1 MPATDIFSASLAE
14 LVHQIDKIGS
24 VPCSSYP
31 ELFFYEPYSGLTPAE
46 SIEAA
51 KALCADC
58 PLKAECLQVALE
70 TKRNVGI
77 WGGLTPEERK
87 ALRKR

>member
-1 MPATDIFSASLAE
+1 MPAPDIFPPNLAE

-31 ELFFYEPYSGLTPAE
+31 EVFFYEPYAGLTPEE
-46 SIEAA
+46 SIAAA
-51 KALCADC
+51 KRLCAEC
-58 PLKAECLQVALE
+58 PLITECLQVAIQ

>member
-1 MPATDIFSASLAE
+1 MPATDIFPPTIAE
-14 LVHQIDKIGS
+14 LVHKIDKIGS

-31 ELFFYEPYSGLTPAE
+31 ELFFYEPYAGLTPEE
-46 SIEAA
+46 SIVAA
-51 KALCADC
+51 KALCDEC
-58 PLKAECLQVALE
+58 PLKVECLQVALQ

-87 ALRKR
+87 ALRRR

>member
-1 MPATDIFSASLAE
+1 MDTPDILVPKVSE
-14 LVHQIDKIGS
+14 LVILIDKVGS

-31 ELFFYEPYSGLTPAE
+31 ELFFYEPYQGLTPAE
-46 SIEAA
+46 AIEAA
-51 KALCADC
+51 KSLCAEC
-58 PLKAECLQVALE
+58 PIRAQCLQVAVE
-70 TKRNVGI
+70 TKQPLGV

>member
-1 MPATDIFSASLAE
+1 MPAHDILPPSLAE
-14 LVHQIDKIGS
+14 LVHQIDQIGS

-31 ELFFYEPYSGLTPAE
+31 ELFFYEPYAGLTPEE
-46 SIEAA
+46 SITAA
-51 KALCADC
+51 KRLCGEC
-58 PLKAECLQVALE
+58 PLKVECLRVALE